1 MTTYLSVQL
10 AARRLGV
17 SPHTIRRWT
26 SSGFLPCTRTPG
38 GHRRIAQED
47 IDELSGLIGGGSRLS
62 ARFAREREL
71 ETLASTSL
79 AVSSQLDLAR
89 LLAEIARQM
98 TALLDCDSCS
108 ISEFDA
114 GPRTVHMLANYD
126 GSGRRRPNW
135 EPFPTKRFPVT
146 DEVLDDQRIVVIN
159 VSDLR
164 ADAAYL
170 AYLRHAGSRNVT
182 LVPLV
187 FQGRSIGLIEL
198 IDHER
203 ERRFSRQELRVCR
216 TVAAQAAVALN
227 NAKLFDRLRRRST
240 DVSQLCFAI
249 EQVAAA
255 LPRLAAQTTVA
266 ALLKE
271 AATVACEAL
280 AAVSAVATYA
290 GEAAG
295 AAAPRW
301 PERQAA
307 AAAATRSDSANVLT
321 AAASAEGRELA
332 VTVTLPGPPADGQT
346 QLLTLVCA
354 AAAASLTR
362 CGGPG
367 EA

>member
-47 IDELSGLIGGGSRLS
+47 IDELTGLIGGGSRLS

-114 GPRTVHMLANYD
+114 GPRTIHMLANYD

-146 DEVLDDQRIVVIN
+146 DNVLDEQRIEVIN
-159 VSDLR
+159 ASDLR
-164 ADAAYL
+164 ADTAYL

-249 EQVAAA
+249 EQVAAS
-255 LPRLAAQTTVA
+255 LPRLASQATVA

-271 AATVACEAL
+271 TATVACEAL
-280 AAVSAVATYA
+280 AAVSAVATFA

-301 PERQAA
+301 PERQAV
-307 AAAATRSDSANVLT
+307 AAAATRSDGANVLT
-321 AAASAEGRELA
+321 ATAGAEGQELA
-332 VTVTLPGPPADGQT
+332 VTVTLPGAPADGQT

-354 AAAASLTR
+354 AAAASLSS
-362 CGGPG
+362 CG
-367 EA
+367 ARDSA

>member
-47 IDELSGLIGGGSRLS
+47 IDELSGLIGGGSRIS

-79 AVSSQLDLAR
+79 AVSSHLDLAR

-98 TALLDCDSCS
+98 TTLLDCDSCS

-114 GPRTVHMLANYD
+114 GPRTIHMLANYD

-146 DEVLDDQRIVVIN
+146 DVVLDEQRIEAIN
-159 VSDLR
+159 ISDLR

-170 AYLRHAGSRNVT
+170 AYLRHAGSRSVT

-187 FQGRSIGLIEL
+187 FQGRSIGRIEL
-198 IDHER
+198 IDHEH

-240 DVSQLCFAI
+240 DVSQLCFAV

-255 LPRLAAQTTVA
+255 LPRLSSQATVA

-271 AATVACEAL
+271 TATVACEAL
-280 AAVSAVATYA
+280 AAVSAVAAYD

-307 AAAATRSDSANVLT
+307 AAAATRSDAANVLT
-321 AAASAEGRELA
+321 AVASAGGRELA

-354 AAAASLTR
+354 AAAASLGH
-362 CGGPG
+362 GGSSG
-367 EA
+367 A

>member
-17 SPHTIRRWT
+17 SAHTIRRWT
-26 SSGFLPCTRTPG
+26 SSGFLPCSRTPG
-38 GHRRIAQED
+38 GHRRIAQD
-47 IDELSGLIGGGSRLS
+47 DLDELAGLIGGGSRLS

-98 TALLDCDSCS
+98 TGLIDCDACA

-114 GPRTVHMLANYD
+114 ESRTVNMLADYD
-126 GSGRRRPNW
+126 RSGRRRPNW
-135 EPFPTKRFPVT
+135 EPYPTKRFPVT
-146 DEVLDDQRIVVIN
+146 DQVLDEQRIEVIN
-159 VSDLR
+159 VSDTR

-170 AYLRHAGSRNVT
+170 AYLRHTGSRSVT
-182 LVPLV
+182 LVPLT

-198 IDHER
+198 IDHEH
-203 ERRFSRQELRVCR
+203 ERRLSRQELRVCR

-227 NAKLFDRLRRRST
+227 NAKLFDRLRRSST

-255 LPRLAAQTTVA
+255 LPRMAAQATVA
-266 ALLKE
+266 GLLKE

-280 AAVSAVATYA
+280 AAVSAVATC
-290 GEAAG
+290 GREAAG

-301 PERQAA
+301 PERPAA
-307 AAAATRSDSANVLT
+307 APAATRSDAANVLT
-321 AAASAEGRELA
+321 AAAGGEGQELA

-346 QLLTLVCA
+346 QLLTLICA
-354 AAAASLTR
+354 AAAASLSH
-362 CGGPG
+362 CAGGAGP
-367 EA
+367 